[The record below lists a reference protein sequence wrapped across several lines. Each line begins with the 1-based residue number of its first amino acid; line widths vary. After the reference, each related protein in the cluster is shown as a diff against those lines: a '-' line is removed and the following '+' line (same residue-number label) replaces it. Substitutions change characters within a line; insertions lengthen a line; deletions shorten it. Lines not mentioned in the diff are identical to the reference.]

1 MHKPNW
7 YTLSYLSCFSVPNLT
22 RQRGLRIGRDAS
34 AAVFEGDAEGME
46 LANSLSAV

>member
-1 MHKPNW
+1 MFVGSGVSGS
-7 YTLSYLSCFSVPNLT
+7 TLT